1 MLRHARPVLYP
12 LALLVGSSLVVA
24 AGLAHPDLTG
34 DGAAQ
39 LGVIARTEA
48 WRAIHWAFLFGFV
61 LTLTGLAGFVGVH
74 AGTPGGGA
82 ARAGM
87 LVAIFAYGAWAVV
100 VTFMVGAGW
109 TLAQSYVAAQ
119 PGLTATHAVFLY
131 RSEEHTSELQ
141 SQSNLV
147 CRLLLE
153 KKKTRH
159 VGYVYDHVV
168 SVRL

>member
-1 MLRHARPVLYP
+1 MLRLARPVLYP
-12 LALLVGSSLVVA
+12 LALLVGSLLVVA

-39 LGVIARTEA
+39 LSVIARTEA
-48 WRAIHWAFLFGFV
+48 WRAIHWALLFGFA
-61 LTLTGLAGFVGVH
+61 LALMGLAGFVGVH

-119 PGLTATHAVFLY
+119 
-131 RSEEHTSELQ
+131 RSRPICSAGRRSTGRC
-141 SQSNLV
+141 
-147 CRLLLE
+147 CRGVWG
-153 KKKTRH
+153 RPPWP
-159 VGYVYDHVV
+159 VG
-168 SVRL
+168 